1 MVTTIKD
8 FLFLNYSWVY
18 ASSTYFNYILSRG
31 HSGDIADEKNFLGY
45 LTNGSVKYKNIVV
58 YLHESHQLDEINKYI
73 RSNPG
78 IFVIQHDDTD
88 HEQIQTWTNKE
99 PVVYMRREQTANTHM
114 FTKSPVYPFH
124 FPMDSIYINTHEK
137 VYDVC
142 FVGSPRGQQ
151 RERFVDKLTE
161 LARGDLKH
169 LKFYINASPYP
180 AWKPGDA
187 SQEFR
192 RAVNRSKI
200 GIHYFGCSYDST
212 RIWEILS
219 CNTALLMPE
228 QRVKIPEQPLD
239 RGSYEVLADD
249 LSDLKEKILFLL
261 ADDHWKAVAEN
272 GQKNYQTYH
281 TKEKCCEYYYSKLIP
296 HCNL

>member
-1 MVTTIKD
+1 M
-8 FLFLNYSWVY
+8 
-18 ASSTYFNYILSRG
+18 
-31 HSGDIADEKNFLGY
+31 E
-45 LTNGSVKYKNIVV
+45 
-58 YLHESHQLDEINKYI
+58 
-73 RSNPG
+73 
-78 IFVIQHDDTD
+78 
-88 HEQIQTWTNKE
+88 
-99 PVVYMRREQTANTHM
+99 
-114 FTKSPVYPFH
+114 
-124 FPMDSIYINTHEK
+124 SIYTNTHEK

-142 FVGSPRGQQ
+142 FVGTITHPR
-151 RERFVDKLTE
+151 REAFVNKLTE
-161 LARGDLKH
+161 LATGDLKH
-169 LKFYINASPYP
+169 LKFYIDSSPYP

-192 RAVNRSKI
+192 RTVNQSKI
-200 GIHYFGCSYDST
+200 GIHYFGNSYDST

-239 RGSYEVLADD
+239 KGSYEVLADD
-249 LSDLKEKILFLL
+249 FSDLKEKIVSLL
-261 ADDHWKAVAEN
+261 TDDHWKAVAEN